1 MKGDDGI
8 MLVSTV
14 SLANLLRKGDM
25 TSEDLLETYRHN
37 EGNIY
42 LVISRDSFI
51 EVKSAGP
58 AHHSLRRH
66 VLSMAVQM
74 GIHRGIDCVT

>member
-42 LVISRDSFI
+42 PVIPRDSFI
-51 EVKSAGP
+51 EVK
-58 AHHSLRRH
+58 
-66 VLSMAVQM
+66 
-74 GIHRGIDCVT
+74 

>member
-1 MKGDDGI
+1 

-25 TSEDLLETYRHN
+25 TSEDLLETYWHN

-42 LVISRDSFI
+42 SVIPRDSFI
-51 EVKSAGP
+51 EVK
-58 AHHSLRRH
+58 
-66 VLSMAVQM
+66 
-74 GIHRGIDCVT
+74 